1 MKRLFY
7 SPLDGAARREI
18 CSTLTHLVGCVEN
31 TPTHAK
37 SRIAEGES
45 KKMKNMEDSGEETRK
60 DGLEKVM
67 NNR

>member
-37 SRIAEGES
+37 RRIAEREIR
-45 KKMKNMEDSGEETRK
+45 KEQKMKNMGDSGEEKRK
-60 DGLEKVM
+60 D
-67 NNR
+67 R